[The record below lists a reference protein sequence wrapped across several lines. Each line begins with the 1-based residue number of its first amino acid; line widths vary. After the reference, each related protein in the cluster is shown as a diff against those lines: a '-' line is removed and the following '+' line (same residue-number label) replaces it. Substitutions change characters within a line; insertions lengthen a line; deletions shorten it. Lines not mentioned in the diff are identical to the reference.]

1 MDDAADRSPLPFP
14 SALAQPAR
22 RALANAGY
30 THLAQLAAVS
40 EAELKAL
47 HGIGPNAL
55 RQLRQALADHGL
67 SFAAGDSP
75 TSLHSQALAAPISCG
90 A

>member
-14 SALAQPAR
+14 SALAQ
-22 RALANAGY
+22 
-30 THLAQLAAVS
+30 LAAVS
-40 EAELKAL
+40 EAECKAF

-55 RQLRQALADHGL
+55 KQLRQALAAHGL

-75 TSLHSQALAAPISCG
+75 TSLRSQALAAPISCG